1 MRCRALSHG
10 LLLVLLS
17 APLLLGMG
25 AGGGKEVIQPPVDIH
40 AVLTDRDGTRVDL
53 ARINIGGR
61 VDIEGEMGLGT
72 LRVAFENIRSIE
84 FQHGDRDRTL
94 ATLQLRT
101 GDVVKLNVRNSLT
114 FYGRTPAG
122 IYEVRARDIARIEFG
137 E

>member
-1 MRCRALSHG
+1 MHRRALFYG
-10 LLLVLLS
+10 LLFLLFS
-17 APLLLGMG
+17 TPLLLGMG
-25 AGGGKEVIQPPVDIH
+25 AGGGKDVIQPPVDIR
-40 AVLTDRDGTRVDL
+40 AVLTDRDGTAVDL
-53 ARINIGGR
+53 ARFNIGGR

-72 LRVAFENIRSIE
+72 LRVAFENIRSIQ

-94 ATLQLRT
+94 ATVQLRT

-122 IYEVRARDIARIEFG
+122 IYEVRARDVAKIDFG

>member
-1 MRCRALSHG
+1 MHRRALFYS
-10 LLLVLLS
+10 LFLVLFS

-25 AGGGKEVIQPPVDIH
+25 GGGGKDVIQPPVDIH
-40 AVLTDRDGTRVDL
+40 AVLTDRDGMRVDL
-53 ARINIGGR
+53 ARFNIGGR
-61 VDIEGEMGLGT
+61 VDIEGEMGRGT

-84 FQHGDRDRTL
+84 FHQEDRSRTL

-122 IYEVRARDIARIEFG
+122 IYEVRARDITKVDFG
-137 E
+137 D